1 LNLEGRLVREEGS
14 RKQTSEIDRVD
25 GEFLACRFQVD
36 FERLVEGFMSI
47 TISLD
52 NTQRSGTTDSYLLQC
67 LSGDMGDHLRILV
80 VKTFLLQNLDERR
93 HGLVEGVV

>member
-1 LNLEGRLVREEGS
+1 MEIAYGRGVELSLNLEGRLVREEGS

-52 NTQRSGTTDSYLLQC
+52 NTQRSETTDSYLL
-67 LSGDMGDHLRILV
+67 
-80 VKTFLLQNLDERR
+80 
-93 HGLVEGVV
+93 